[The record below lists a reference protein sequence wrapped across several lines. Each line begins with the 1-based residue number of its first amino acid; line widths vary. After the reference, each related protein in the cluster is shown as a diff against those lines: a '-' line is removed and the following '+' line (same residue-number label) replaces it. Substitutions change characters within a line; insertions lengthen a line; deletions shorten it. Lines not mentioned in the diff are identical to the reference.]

1 MQLTNHVWQ
10 CDNPTP
16 PPTPVSGRQQKE
28 GFDRVL
34 DLIVQK
40 FGKHLWHTII
50 DSDFPLVIKRA
61 KQHKDVWGKM

>member
-1 MQLTNHVWQ
+1 MSGNVTTLHLL
-10 CDNPTP
+10 P
-16 PPTPVSGRQQKE
+16 PLSQAGK